1 MSCPEIKD
9 SDASPADRP
18 RSALGE
24 TLGVLAKTA
33 KQLGNTKFG
42 GSVGK
47 YINTMFPPTQ
57 RIIDRL
63 VQLGYDKAKSIN
75 DYFKKSRALTESYL
89 RRANDRVIAPL
100 LNLKKSDL
108 ESFELLSDLA
118 NEASN
123 YKIDPFNPRS
133 KYENDTFEYKD
144 EDGRTVSENGG
155 VLWDRLDVKRKA
167 LDARNT
173 EATGYLKNLF
183 EEYQFFRN
191 TFLEKLIKQVKIRAG
206 EANVPDNQTSA
217 ETFEAI
223 SAIRTAFGEADADA
237 YISFIREGDH
247 VVNIF
252 DVEKITETDAE
263 GNSVTRL
270 QKKEGND
277 ALTSHSFTSALE
289 QQAFIKSELARL
301 QQEYGDDGFTPQL
314 AEELGIIVQF
324 KKTEALD
331 GKKSM
336 DSVYSGRLNDVFR
349 KIEGQLDK
357 SLLYIDPT
365 LPADVKEQRRVEVGK
380 TKDQLNTMLK
390 QLFPE
395 TSVRKNLTTP
405 RKGTPGYMTDVLEAF
420 AQMSNRYAVQLGALE
435 HTAEYSRD
443 MGDLR
448 KKLIAE
454 TGLIDEGKER
464 KDEITNL
471 LEGLQNIR
479 DSQGMIPGALD
490 KWANFANRFGFM
502 WYMGFNPMT
511 AVVNSLQVAMV
522 TYPAMRAKF
531 GSSNDT
537 LLGIEQEIIKAYGT
551 VFKTSKL
558 LNMTMSE
565 RLEQLSLLDEK
576 TLKREYDLTKDELDM
591 LIFNDERGELRSG
604 MHVYDMD
611 SVLANTSGYQQTLDT
626 FNRMSGFMFQKAELF
641 NREVTALAAY
651 RLATTKK
658 RLGKSKPLAKGSKEA
673 FEFSNRSIVESQG
686 SYASDQAPGVFRFPA
701 VRFFAMFKKYPAF
714 MANLYVNMFK
724 QMLGKSFPEGAETS
738 AEKRA
743 VKIEARR
750 QFIGMMGMAALM
762 AGATGMPFYYI
773 LRDTVNVVMDDKDDP
788 FDFDLEFAQFL
799 TRHMGEDAAQ
809 IFYKGLLNHAT
820 GLDFQSRISYN
831 GIFLLGGGNISSNSP
846 YLGGIL
852 GLRDV
857 KGDTM
862 DDQFTEL
869 LKEAIGAGPS
879 IVFTA
884 IQGSQ
889 DIANG
894 DVVRGVEKI
903 MPIAARNMVKTYR
916 YEEED
921 GVRTRRGDAVVEDL
935 TVKDLTFQFMG
946 ASPARVS
953 LRYEI
958 NRKTKDLEQAILQ
971 RKNNLADRYFRLER
985 KYGRGSKE
993 VQEFKRKVLDSYNK
1007 SMVDRG
1013 LPSLRIDSKFL
1024 AKSRKIRRKF
1034 TEGQVFDGV
1043 SINKRLQQ
1051 NLLPYQRLFTP
1062 EGKDEET

>member
-1 MSCPEIKD
+1 MGCPETNDVDKSIF
-9 SDASPADRP
+9 DRP
-18 RSALGE
+18 KSGLVE
-24 TLGVLAKTA
+24 TLGLLVKTA
-33 KQLGNTKFG
+33 SQLGKTKTG
-42 GSVGK
+42 GKVAK

-57 RIIDRL
+57 RMVDRL
-63 VQLGYDKAKSIN
+63 VELGYEKAKNVN

-100 LNLKKSDL
+100 LNLKKTDL
-108 ESFELLSDLA
+108 ESFELLSELA

-123 YKIDPFNPRS
+123 YKIDPFSPRS
-133 KYENDTFEYKD
+133 KYANQTFEYKD
-144 EDGRTVSENGG
+144 EDGRNVSENGG
-155 VLWDRLDVKRKA
+155 ILWDRLDTKRKA
-167 LDARNT
+167 LSTRNT
-173 EATGYLKNLF
+173 EAVGYLKNLF
-183 EEYQFFRN
+183 GEYQFFRN
-191 TFLEKLIKQVKIRAG
+191 TFLEKLIEQVKIRAG

-237 YISFIREGDH
+237 YIAFLREGDH
-247 VVNIF
+247 VVNIY
-252 DVEKITETDAE
+252 DVEVIKETDEE
-263 GNSVTRL
+263 GNTIERL
-270 QKKEGND
+270 QRIETD
-277 ALTSHSFTSALE
+277 PLTSHSFKSELE
-289 QQAFIKSELARL
+289 QQDFIMSELARL
-301 QQEYGDDGFTPQL
+301 KEKYGNQFTPEL
-314 AEELGIIVQF
+314 AEKLKIIVQF
-324 KKTEALD
+324 KKSEMVD
-331 GKKSM
+331 GNKTM
-336 DSVYSGRLNDVFR
+336 DSAYAGRLNDVFQ

-357 SLLYIDPT
+357 SIYYIDPK
-365 LPADVKEQRRVEVGK
+365 LPEEVKQQRASEVEK
-380 TKDQLNTMLK
+380 TKKQLNTMLK

-405 RKGTPGYMTDVLEAF
+405 RKGTPGYMTDVLETF

-443 MGDLR
+443 MTDMR
-448 KKLIAE
+448 KKLLDE
-454 TGLIDEGKER
+454 TGIIGEGKKR
-464 KDEITNL
+464 KDEITRL

-479 DSQGMIPGALD
+479 SSQGMIPGALD

-511 AVVNSLQVAMV
+511 AAVNSLQVAMV

-551 VFKTSKL
+551 VFKTGKF

-576 TLKREYDLTKDELDM
+576 TLKKEYNLTKDELDM

-611 SVLANTSGYQQTLDT
+611 SILASTSGVQQAFDT
-626 FNRMSGFMFQKAELF
+626 FNRMSGFMFQKAELY
-641 NREVTALAAY
+641 NREVTALVAY

-658 RLGKSKPLAKGSKEA
+658 RLGKSKPLAKGSREA

-724 QMLGKSFPEGAETS
+724 QMMGKSFPEGAKTS
-738 AEKRA
+738 AERRA
-743 VKIEARR
+743 VKVEARR

-773 LRDTVNVVMDDKDDP
+773 LRDTVNVVMDDQDDP

-799 TRHMGEDAAQ
+799 SQHLGDDAAK
-809 IFYKGLLNHAT
+809 IIYKGLLNHAT

-831 GIFLLGGGNISSNSP
+831 GIFLLGGGNLDPNLP
-846 YLGGIL
+846 YIGGIL

-879 IVFTA
+879 IVFTGF
-884 IQGSQ
+884 QGLT

-894 DVVRGVEKI
+894 DVVRGVEK
-903 MPIAARNMVKTYR
+903 MTPIAFRNMIKTYR

-921 GVRTRRGDAVVEDL
+921 GVRTRRGDPVVEDL
-935 TVKDLTFQFMG
+935 TVKDLIFQFMG
-946 ASPARVS
+946 ASPAKVS

-958 NRKTKDLEQAILQ
+958 NRKTKDLEQSILQ
-971 RKNNLADRYFRLER
+971 RKNSLADRYFRLER

-993 VQEFKRKVLDSYNK
+993 VQEFKRRVLDKYNRA
-1007 SMVDRG
+1007 MMEQG

-1024 AKSRKIRRKF
+1024 SKSRKIRRKF
-1034 TEGQVFDGV
+1034 TDGQVFDGV
-1043 SINKRLQQ
+1043 SINKRLQK
-1051 NLLPYQRLFTP
+1051 NLLPYQKLFR
-1062 EGKDEET
+1062 EGYTEQAED